1 MDKGYEFLTEKE
13 YMWAHL
19 LMQVLEDNGI
29 EAVAMG
35 VNGAGMALRTGI
47 QDSQRIFVP
56 AEHLQSAQELL
67 DQLFSGE
74 YSDSQQ

>member
-1 MDKGYEFLTEKE
+1 MVSGYEFLVEKE
-13 YMWAHL
+13 YMWAGM

-29 EAVAMG
+29 PAVAQG
-35 VNGAGMALRTGI
+35 VNGEGMALRTGI
-47 QDSQRIFVP
+47 QDAQRIYVP
-56 AEHLQSAQELL
+56 TEHLQSARELI